1 MKFFINP
8 EFLFLEDFL
17 KHLPE
22 CFEKKGYTIY
32 KSRNEVKTFNV
43 EGLALNVKS
52 YRKPILLNR
61 VIYTFFR
68 HSKARRA
75 YENALEVISR
85 GFDTPAPIAYIEIK
99 KSGLLEKSY
108 FVSLQCPYTRMFR
121 EFEGDSGISGREDIL
136 QAAGAL
142 VAALHDAEIL
152 HLDLSVGNILF
163 EKDETGIHFS
173 LVDMNRMKFRKIGQE
188 AGCKNFERLRGDSA
202 FFRVLADSYAKARG
216 FDAEYCFKRMLH
228 YYEKSVKT
236 FKRKRE
242 FKNHFRH
249 KHELLKQHE

>member
-1 MKFFINP
+1 MTFFINP
-8 EFLFLEDFL
+8 KFQFLEDFL
-17 KHLPE
+17 KRLPE
-22 CFEKKGYTIY
+22 CFEKEGHTIY

-43 EGLALNVKS
+43 EGMALNVKS
-52 YRKPILLNR
+52 YRKPIFLNR

-85 GFDTPAPIAYIEIK
+85 GFETPAPIAYIEIK
-99 KSGLLEKSY
+99 KGGVLERSY

-121 EFEGDSGISGREDIL
+121 EFEGDSGISGCEDII

-173 LVDMNRMKFRKIGQE
+173 LVDMNRMKFRKIGRE
-188 AGCKNFERLRGDSA
+188 AGCKNFERLRGDSD

-236 FKRKRE
+236 FRRKRE
-242 FKNHFRH
+242 FKNYFRH
-249 KHELLKQHE
+249 KHQSLK